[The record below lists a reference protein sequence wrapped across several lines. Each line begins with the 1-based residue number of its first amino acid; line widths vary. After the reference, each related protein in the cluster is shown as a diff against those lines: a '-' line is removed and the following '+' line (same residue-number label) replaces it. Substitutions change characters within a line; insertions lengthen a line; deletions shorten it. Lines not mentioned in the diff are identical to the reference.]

1 MEFQMSKYNNLLL
14 IVIIIGLPVFIWW
27 WGESQYDNGYND
39 SKNRICEQLKERSA
53 RLADDICN

>member
-1 MEFQMSKYNNLLL
+1 MSKHSNLLL
-14 IVIIIGLPVFIWW
+14 IIIIIGVPVVIWW
-27 WGESQYDNGYND
+27 WGESQYDKGYHD